1 MSDQDADLRRLAEAH
16 GVYTRFYTLDGHKQ
30 VATPD
35 TLRALLTALG
45 VPAQSAA
52 DLREGLAALTSPGP
66 AGTLPDE
73 RILLAQTPNSLPLP
87 APCAWALIDE
97 HDAIAAEGRGTDTVS
112 LPKLDIG
119 YYTLTLTAADWRK
132 EIRILVRP
140 LRAPDHTRAT
150 GLSRCWGVTGALYGL
165 RSDQNGGLGNYAD
178 LGAIVAGL
186 GRHGAQFFGINP
198 VHALGWAESEIIS
211 PYSPSHRGFFNCDH
225 ISVEGGLGPT
235 PDDAL
240 IDYPAFRRV
249 HRAAFEGQFALEE
262 DDPAFLAWCA
272 AADAETQSFAQFEA
286 ISETHGS
293 DPQNW
298 PASAQTPGKNAEEL
312 AGARAQ
318 FHLWLQY
325 LAQKQIRAAQDQAK
339 ASGMGLGLYLDLAV
353 GPRPDG
359 AEVWLN
365 QETIAKGVTIGAPPD
380 QLSPEGQSWAL
391 AAHAPTALAAAMYMP
406 LRKILWS
413 LMSTCG
419 LLRIDHALG
428 LMRSFWLPDNGSPG
442 GYITQP
448 YDALLAVISIEAAR
462 TGCVVIGEDLGLVP
476 DGFRAKMLAAGLYS
490 YAVWQFETE
499 ADGRVRN
506 TASLPAQSMACFGTH
521 DTPTIA
527 GFWHGVDIEWWQ
539 RVGWIDAPERVRR
552 HSARAHQRAGLRAA
566 CDLAPSARFDQ
577 VRTGIHRELAEAS
590 SAMVAVQLDDVFAVQ
605 EAQNLPGT
613 INAHPNWRRRLP
625 VPVDAVATA
634 PDLDATAQMFNR
646 HRPREDGGAP

>member
-16 GVYTRFYTLDGHKQ
+16 GVYTQFHTLDGHEQ
-30 VATPD
+30 IATPD

-52 DLREGLAALTSPGP
+52 DLREGLAALTSPGA
-66 AGTLPDE
+66 AGALPDE
-73 RILLAQTPNSLPLP
+73 RILLAQTPNALPLP

-97 HDAIAAEGRGTDTVS
+97 HDAIAAEGRGTDTVN
-112 LPKLDIG
+112 LPGLDIG

-140 LRAPDHTRAT
+140 LRAPDHAGST
-150 GLSRCWGVTGALYGL
+150 GLDRCWGVTGALYGL

-178 LGAIVAGL
+178 LGTIAAGL

-198 VHALGWAESEIIS
+198 VHALGWAETEIIS

-225 ISVEGGLGPT
+225 IAVEGGLGPT

-240 IDYPAFRRV
+240 IDYPAFRRM
-249 HRAAFEGQFALEE
+249 HRTALEGQFAKEKGT
-262 DDPAFLAWCA
+262 PAFLDWCA

-293 DPQNW
+293 DPRDW
-298 PASAQTPGKNAEEL
+298 PALARMPGEGAEEL

-318 FHLWLQY
+318 FHLWLQFQ
-325 LAQKQIRAAQDQAK
+325 AQKQIHAAQDQAK
-339 ASGMGLGLYLDLAV
+339 AAGMGLGLYLDLAV

-365 QETIAKGVTIGAPPD
+365 QGTIAKGVTIGAPPD

-428 LMRSFWLPDNGSPG
+428 LMRSFWLPDDGSPG

-476 DGFRAKMLAAGLYS
+476 DGFREKMQEAGLYS
-490 YAVWQFETE
+490 YAVWQFETD
-499 ADGRVRN
+499 ASGQVRDP
-506 TASLPAQSMACFGTH
+506 ASLPEQSLACFGTH
-521 DTPTIA
+521 DTPTIS
-527 GFWHGVDIEWWQ
+527 GFWHGVDIEWWR
-539 RVGWIDAPERVRR
+539 RVGWIGAPERSAR
-552 HSARAHQRAGLRAA
+552 HSTRAHQRAGLRHAIS
-566 CDLAPSARFDQ
+566 LAPSAQFDQ
-577 VRTGIHRELAEAS
+577 VREGIHGALANAS
-590 SAMVAVQLDDVFAVQ
+590 SSIVAVQLDDMLDVSD
-605 EAQNLPGT
+605 AQNLPGT
-613 INAHPNWRRRLP
+613 IDAHPNWRRRLP
-625 VPVDAVATA
+625 VSINGVEDARDIAATA
-634 PDLDATAQMFNR
+634 SLMR
-646 HRPREDGGAP
+646 RGAGAR